1 VISTRRQQPPAR
13 VLGPAYLSRASLAAA
28 LEISESTVDE
38 MVRRGI
44 IPKPVRLSPGCVRW
58 RWDTVDA
65 ALVTLSDA
73 DAEHF
78 ETDARVQRAIQAAKE
93 GRRGGPT

>member
-1 VISTRRQQPPAR
+1 MISTRRQQPPAR

-73 DAEHF
+73 DDEHLK
-78 ETDARVQRAIQAAKE
+78 TDARVQRAIQAAKE